1 MGNLHETWQKYS
13 NKIKAFGVSD
23 YQSSQWVAQSNQ
35 RSLEWYSLLNV
46 SSKNNAKIRF
56 DSAPF
61 PLFLKNKQKEQ
72 NEDEMKHQSSQQQST
87 AFCAISSHYVPLG
100 IFHNQTNDLTNKHKV
115 RWLEA
120 SPFSQALFDK
130 QIEFRLKR
138 LVHEPIN
145 NMEHILPYLHS
156 QSYKIDA
163 TDKEFGYFPI
173 DWVFA
178 EIDFCNEQI
187 EEAFTLCFKNY
198 SPPLVDDQ
206 SAYNPFWFMQF
217 PRIPLFVLSVRLP
230 LNALRQYAVNAINEK
245 YGLQTI
251 KRKKFNRRRKKK
263 KKQKIPRP
271 KSQKNEYY
279 ANEFDVD
286 LSEVALQIGNNK
298 NAEVEMERFEQ
309 NNKKRKNKRRKY
321 KGSKQEYT
329 FVASKDDEIEEESD
343 AMSESDQSDQSEE
356 ESEDEYDDDDDDET
370 DGFETD
376 TDSEYDDDEEGTTQ
390 SDEDDNEETDS
401 SETEEDGT
409 VTYKRKT
416 NRKKASNHPSKH
428 RNSSKCAPS
437 NSKYRKPPKMRL

>member
-1 MGNLHETWQKYS
+1 MGGFGIFVPINHIQKLNPTNDPLQQQSNITIVREQKNMPHRISQSLNKGLIISRGEDPNHLLQGDLFYFLKKNMIKIGMLETVKIGSIDDSIKTSSMISVIFPTANDCIFNYLPLLSENSEYDSIFTPERNVRKKSLVDDDEKEKEHNASIPIVNIWYLNLHETWQKYS

-156 QSYKIDA
+156 QSYKMDA
-163 TDKEFGYFPI
+163 TDKEYGYFPI

-217 PRIPLFVLSVRLP
+217 PRIPLFVLL
-230 LNALRQYAVNAINEK
+230 
-245 YGLQTI
+245 
-251 KRKKFNRRRKKK
+251 
-263 KKQKIPRP
+263 
-271 KSQKNEYY
+271 
-279 ANEFDVD
+279 
-286 LSEVALQIGNNK
+286 
-298 NAEVEMERFEQ
+298 
-309 NNKKRKNKRRKY
+309 
-321 KGSKQEYT
+321 
-329 FVASKDDEIEEESD
+329 
-343 AMSESDQSDQSEE
+343 
-356 ESEDEYDDDDDDET
+356 
-370 DGFETD
+370 
-376 TDSEYDDDEEGTTQ
+376 
-390 SDEDDNEETDS
+390 
-401 SETEEDGT
+401 
-409 VTYKRKT
+409 
-416 NRKKASNHPSKH
+416 
-428 RNSSKCAPS
+428 
-437 NSKYRKPPKMRL
+437 